1 MDEALLALITQQKL
15 LTDAITRL
23 MERVER
29 ISVDLGDFSERF
41 EETMERIENERRLDL
56 ITDYN

>member
-15 LTDAITRL
+15 LTDAIARL
-23 MERVER
+23 MERVEVMAS
-29 ISVDLGDFSERF
+29 SVGEFSERF
-41 EETMERIENERRLDL
+41 EEVMEQIENERRLDL